1 MKAETN
7 YMSQSGNRSVLKK
20 EDTDI
25 ESNESMSQMVIAIFI
40 QRPRLLDKLT
50 SYKLL
55 IISLFTQVIHIVVTI
70 YS

>member
-1 MKAETN
+1 
-7 YMSQSGNRSVLKK
+7 MSQSGNRSVLKM

-25 ESNESMSQMVIAIFI
+25 ESNESNGHSDLYTKTKIAR
-40 QRPRLLDKLT
+40 QELT